1 MSQIA
6 RAYGRRQPNLLAN
19 EFDDFSHGHQIA
31 VYLSMIFD
39 VTGSGL
45 PLANKPAIL
54 DLGVS

>member
-1 MSQIA
+1 
-6 RAYGRRQPNLLAN
+6 LLAN